1 MTGSEARNNDPMV
14 TFKKESLD
22 STDTMHLLNQT
33 MPTISAP
40 PGLSD
45 IEKSFARDFQ
55 PFLQQDHMLKT
66 LVSQAARN
74 ALVSQDPCTIPD
86 DLREEL
92 MRQKR
97 KDDAFKTALC
107 DSYKR
112 NQTCSY
118 GEQCRFAHG
127 VHELR
132 LPQHPR
138 GRNHPK
144 YKTVLCDKFS
154 TTGNCKYGTRCQFIH
169 KLVNPTLLA
178 QANGLLNNTVGN
190 TSTSVSSSNTFN
202 QSLYM
207 PMVSASDLS
216 MDMNQSLPYRR
227 TDLARAFAR
236 ANQMD
241 SAEDSIAKMA
251 RSFSNQFHRETLGF
265 LGLRN

>member
-1 MTGSEARNNDPMV
+1 MS
-14 TFKKESLD
+14 FKRESLEVAEMA
-22 STDTMHLLNQT
+22 SILNQSH
-33 MPTISAP
+33 PLLPIP
-40 PGLSD
+40 PGLSEL
-45 IEKSFARDFQ
+45 EKTFVRDYQ
-55 PFLQQDHMLKT
+55 PFIHQDQMLKT
-66 LVSQAARN
+66 LMSQAARSTLAN
-74 ALVSQDPCTIPD
+74 QDPCTIPD

-107 DSYKR
+107 DSFKR

-169 KLVNPTLLA
+169 KLVDPTLVT
-178 QANGLLNNTVGN
+178 QASGMLNQTADLTGP
-190 TSTSVSSSNTFN
+190 SSAFN
-202 QSLYM
+202 QSLFM
-207 PMVSASDLS
+207 PTLAGDMSIDL
-216 MDMNQSLPYRR
+216 NQSLPIQRS
-227 TDLARAFAR
+227 DIARAFAR
-236 ANQMD
+236 ANQLHTAND
-241 SAEDSIAKMA
+241 SVNRMSRIFDNH
-251 RSFSNQFHRETLGF
+251 FN
-265 LGLRN
+265 RNFPFAGQRN

>member
-1 MTGSEARNNDPMV
+1 MTGSESRNNDSIMS
-14 TFKKESLD
+14 FKKENREAA
-22 STDTMHLLNQT
+22 DTLNLLNQT
-33 MPTISAP
+33 LPSVSVP

-55 PFLQQDHMLKT
+55 PFVQQDQMLKT

-74 ALVSQDPCTIPD
+74 ALASQDPCTIPD

-112 NQTCSY
+112 SQTCSY

-132 LPQHPR
+132 LPQNPR

-169 KLVNPTLLA
+169 KIVNPTLLA
-178 QANGLLNNTVGN
+178 QESGILNNTAVN
-190 TSTSVSSSNTFN
+190 NSSRISSSNAFN
-202 QSLYM
+202 QSLFM
-207 PMVSASDLS
+207 PAMSADLS
-216 MDMNQSLPYRR
+216 MDLNQSLPIRR
-227 TDLARAFAR
+227 ADLARAFAR
-236 ANQMD
+236 ANQLNSTDD
-241 SAEDSIAKMA
+241 SVTRMA
-251 RSFSNQFHRETLGF
+251 RIFGNQFHRDLTF
-265 LGLRN
+265 AGLRN

>member
-1 MTGSEARNNDPMV
+1 MTGSE
-14 TFKKESLD
+14 SL
-22 STDTMHLLNQT
+22 STDTCQKSGFDLSESMKMLNLARPYIQ
-33 MPTISAP
+33 PP
-40 PGLSD
+40 PGLGD
-45 IEKSFARDFQ
+45 LEKSFVSDFQ
-55 PFLQQDHMLKT
+55 SFESQDRLLKT
-66 LVSQAARN
+66 LMSQTARN
-74 ALVSQDPCTIPD
+74 ALANQDPCTIPD

-107 DSYKR
+107 DSFRR

-118 GEQCRFAHG
+118 GDQCRFAHG

-154 TTGNCKYGTRCQFIH
+154 TTGTCKYGTRCQFIH

-178 QANGLLNNTVGN
+178 QASGMMDTSANG
-190 TSTSVSSSNTFN
+190 FN
-202 QSLYM
+202 QSLFM
-207 PMVSASDLS
+207 PSVSADLS
-216 MDMNQSLPYRR
+216 MDLNQSLPIRR

-236 ANQMD
+236 ANQADNAND
-241 SAEDSIAKMA
+241 SVSRMA
-251 RSFSNQFHRETLGF
+251 RVFTSQFN
-265 LGLRN
+265 RNFAIPELHQ

>member
-1 MTGSEARNNDPMV
+1 MTGSETLSSDSILS
-14 TFKKESLD
+14 FKKENYETAD
-22 STDTMHLLNQT
+22 SVNLLNQSLPHIT
-33 MPTISAP
+33 AP

-45 IEKSFARDFQ
+45 LEKSFARDFQ
-55 PFLQQDHMLKT
+55 PFVQQDQMLKT

-74 ALVSQDPCTIPD
+74 ALASQDPCTIPD

-118 GEQCRFAHG
+118 GDQCRFAHG

-178 QANGLLNNTVGN
+178 QASGMLNNT
-190 TSTSVSSSNTFN
+190 STLASATFN
-202 QSLYM
+202 QSLFM
-207 PMVSASDLS
+207 PPVSSDLS
-216 MDMNQSLPYRR
+216 MDLNQSLPIRQS
-227 TDLARAFAR
+227 DLARAFAR
-236 ANQMD
+236 ANQVD
-241 SAEDSIAKMA
+241 SVDDSVTRMA
-251 RSFSNQFHRETLGF
+251 RIFGNQFHRNLGYS
-265 LGLRN
+265 GLRN

>member
-1 MTGSEARNNDPMV
+1 MTGSESLCNDSIMS
-14 TFKKESLD
+14 FKKEGRD
-22 STDTMHLLNQT
+22 SADVAAILNQSL
-33 MPTISAP
+33 PHLVPP
-40 PGLSD
+40 PGLTD
-45 IEKSFARDFQ
+45 LGKTLGAEFQ
-55 PFLQQDHMLKT
+55 PFSHQDQMLKT
-66 LVSQAARN
+66 LMSQAARSTLAN
-74 ALVSQDPCTIPD
+74 QDPCTIPD

-169 KLVNPTLLA
+169 KLANPTLLA
-178 QANGLLNNTVGN
+178 QASGMLNNTASAVG
-190 TSTSVSSSNTFN
+190 SNNAAAFN
-202 QSLYM
+202 QSLFM
-207 PMVSASDLS
+207 PQVTSDMS
-216 MDMNQSLPYRR
+216 MDLNQSLPYRR
-227 TDLARAFAR
+227 SDIARAFAR
-236 ANQMD
+236 ANQDASIND
-241 SAEDSIAKMA
+241 SVSRMQRIFD
-251 RSFSNQFHRETLGF
+251 NQFHRNFPLAGF
-265 LGLRN
+265 RN

>member
-1 MTGSEARNNDPMV
+1 MTGSESRSNDSIMS
-14 TFKKESLD
+14 FKKENREAA
-22 STDTMHLLNQT
+22 DTLNLLNRT
-33 MPTISAP
+33 LPSVSVP

-55 PFLQQDHMLKT
+55 PFVQHDQMLKT

-74 ALVSQDPCTIPD
+74 ALASQDPCTIPD

-112 NQTCSY
+112 SATCSY

-169 KLVNPTLLA
+169 KIVNPTLLA
-178 QANGLLNNTVGN
+178 QASGILNNTTVN
-190 TSTSVSSSNTFN
+190 NSSNAFN
-202 QSLYM
+202 QSLFM
-207 PMVSASDLS
+207 PSMAADLS
-216 MDMNQSLPYRR
+216 MDFNQSLPIRR
-227 TDLARAFAR
+227 ADLARAFAR
-236 ANQMD
+236 ASQLD
-241 SAEDSIAKMA
+241 SSVDDGVTRMA
-251 RSFSNQFHRETLGF
+251 RIFGNQFHRDLSF
-265 LGLRN
+265 AGLRN